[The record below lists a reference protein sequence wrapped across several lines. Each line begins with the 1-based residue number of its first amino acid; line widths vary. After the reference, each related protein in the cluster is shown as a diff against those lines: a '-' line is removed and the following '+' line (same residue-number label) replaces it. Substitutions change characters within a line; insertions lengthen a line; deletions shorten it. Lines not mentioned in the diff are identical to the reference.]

1 VVWTWSGGTLS
12 ARDITHN
19 VDVEFSPTAGPTWG
33 FLTTDANGNGVLDWH
48 DFNYI
53 DGAYQIMRQVD
64 GGSCN
69 RFAGTSFDAAGT
81 ASPVSLSGTPMIMP
95 TSTGGIETAIDFEN
109 GANPGQTGTGFGL
122 YAYGHRFI
130 FETSSLPA
138 DGTVWTLR
146 TYKGE
151 LTTDDDAAADPSGYT
166 YIADGAGGGGADG
179 GPLPALIPGLQF
191 VWDVSSG
198 NNVVATFDLQD
209 VHTVPDPYLA
219 TSQYDRSPT
228 SKALQF
234 VNLPPRATIRIYT
247 LTGVLVDQLE
257 HDDSTGGGRAT
268 WNLRNRNNQF
278 VASGVYFFHVVTP
291 AGDERV
297 GKFTIVNFAGQ
308 N

>member
-1 VVWTWSGGTLS
+1 
-12 ARDITHN
+12 
-19 VDVEFSPTAGPTWG
+19 
-33 FLTTDANGNGVLDWH
+33 
-48 DFNYI
+48 
-53 DGAYQIMRQVD
+53 
-64 GGSCN
+64 
-69 RFAGTSFDAAGT
+69 
-81 ASPVSLSGTPMIMP
+81 
-95 TSTGGIETAIDFEN
+95 
-109 GANPGQTGTGFGL
+109 
-122 YAYGHRFI
+122 
-130 FETSSLPA
+130 
-138 DGTVWTLR
+138 
-146 TYKGE
+146 
-151 LTTDDDAAADPSGYT
+151 
-166 YIADGAGGGGADG
+166 GAGGGGADG

-191 VWDVSSG
+191 VWDVQSG

-219 TSQYDRSPT
+219 SSQYDRSPT

-234 VNLPPRATIRIYT
+234 VNLPPQATIRIYT

-278 VASGVYFFHVVTP
+278 VASGVYFFHVATP